1 MPTVLLL
8 NGPNLNLLGTREPE
22 IYGSM
27 NLSGIEKQVSAV
39 LHEHKIECETFQSNS
54 EGELIDW
61 LHQHKN
67 ADFLLLN
74 PGALTHTSI
83 GLRDAVQG
91 IEIPFLEIH
100 LSNVHQ
106 REEFRHHSF
115 FSDIA
120 VGSLVGLGVKG
131 YLLAA
136 QFAVDFIEQKGTS
149 AGNRCSYYSPSGP
162 PDFTACYENFLNH
175 HIFIIQRFSCRSC
188 LVHGRLTSEYVAT
201 EGGLVDIRFTS
212 GILPDS
218 NGEATH
224 RFG

>member
-8 NGPNLNLLGTREPE
+8 NGPNLNLLGTCEPE

-27 NLSGIEKQVSAV
+27 NLSGIEEQVSAV

-61 LHQHKN
+61 IHKQKN

-74 PGALTHTSI
+74 PGAQTHNSI
-83 GLRDAVQG
+83 GLRDAVLG

-120 VGSLVGLGVKG
+120 IGSLVGLGVKG

-136 QFAVDFIEQKGTS
+136 KFAADFIKQKGTS
-149 AGNRCSYYSPSGP
+149 VGNR
-162 PDFTACYENFLNH
+162 
-175 HIFIIQRFSCRSC
+175 
-188 LVHGRLTSEYVAT
+188 
-201 EGGLVDIRFTS
+201 
-212 GILPDS
+212 
-218 NGEATH
+218 
-224 RFG
+224 

>member
-22 IYGSM
+22 IYGTM
-27 NLSGIEKQVSAV
+27 NLSGIEEQVSAV
-39 LHEHKIECETFQSNS
+39 LREHKIECETFHSNS

-83 GLRDAVQG
+83 GLRDAVMG

-100 LSNVHQ
+100 LSNVRQ

-149 AGNRCSYYSPSGP
+149 AGNR
-162 PDFTACYENFLNH
+162 
-175 HIFIIQRFSCRSC
+175 
-188 LVHGRLTSEYVAT
+188 
-201 EGGLVDIRFTS
+201 
-212 GILPDS
+212 
-218 NGEATH
+218 
-224 RFG
+224 